1 MEKLNDIEVYVS
13 RMQKSFMDKMFFID
27 KIFEPIEYIVDFGC
41 ANGIL
46 IRAMK
51 YLFPEYSYIG
61 YDISDEMIAKA
72 KTLVPEVE
80 FYTKWADIPI
90 PYENA
95 LLNVSST
102 LHEVYSYGTEADI
115 NEFWDRVFGS
125 GFKYIAIRD
134 MMISDKISKKSDVED
149 VERIKSLFPDKLC
162 EYESIWGS
170 VGYRFNLIHYLLK
183 YRYTE
188 NWDREV
194 RENYLPV
201 TVEQLL
207 EMISEDYE
215 IVYSEHYVLPYIK
228 QQIKKDCGIELNDA
242 THFKILLKRKGLV
255 R

>member
-1 MEKLNDIEVYVS
+1 METLNNIDVYVN
-13 RMQKSFMDKMFFID
+13 RMQKSLMDKMFFID
-27 KIFEPIEYIVDFGC
+27 KIFEPIEYVVDFGC

-51 YLFPEYSYIG
+51 YLFPEYGYIG

-80 FYTKWADIPI
+80 FYTKWNDIPI
-90 PYENA
+90 SYENA

-102 LHEVYSYGTEADI
+102 LHEVYSYGTESEI
-115 NEFWDRVFGS
+115 NEFRNRVFDS

-134 MMISDKISKKSDVED
+134 MMVSEKISEKSDIED
-149 VERIKSLFPDKLC
+149 VKKLRTLFPDTLC
-162 EYESIWGS
+162 EFESIWGS
-170 VGYRFNLIHYLLK
+170 TEYRFNLIHYLLK

-194 RENYLPV
+194 KENYLPV

-207 EMISEDYE
+207 GMIPADYE

-228 QQIKKDCGIELNDA
+228 QQIKKDCEIELKDA
-242 THFKILLKRKGLV
+242 THFKILLKRS